1 MSDEIVRTEEFV
13 VSGEDVLARIKKLV
27 HEGNTRRII
36 IKNDEGR
43 VLVEIPLTIGLV
55 GAALLPVFAAIGA
68 LAALA
73 AKLTLVIEK
82 VETKQPDEEP
92 SLPEQS

>member
-82 VETKQPDEEP
+82 VETKQPAEEP